1 MIMRTIFV
9 LFGFLILAVSFIG
22 CRQESLNPNVVYL
35 AAAETSIATSLTAD
49 STGGEMAITA
59 KSSQRVSTP
68 VTAIV
73 EADTELIAAYNAL
86 TGKHY
91 SPLPKGSYE
100 LTGNSVV
107 IQPGSNISDAVKLK
121 ILSTKDFKDG
131 TSYLVPVTIKSVN
144 NLHILEASK
153 TIFVEVNRVI
163 IATVASLAGNY
174 FKVDFSTNNESLK
187 AMNTISYEVRVMV
200 NQFQAASPYISS
212 LMGIEEN
219 FLLRFGDV
227 TVQPNQLQM
236 AGGLTA
242 TNVPMQFSTGTWY
255 HLAAV
260 YDGAQLKIYVNGELA
275 ATKAAARTVDLTS
288 TNSGGFHFGYS
299 AGGRLLN
306 GAISEA
312 RIWSRVL
319 TQAEIVNGM
328 CGIDPAS
335 QGLVGYW
342 KFNEGTGNTAF
353 DISGNGRDAV
363 ANKNVTWIPN
373 IRCN

>member
-1 MIMRTIFV
+1 MRKVFV
-9 LFGFLILAVSFIG
+9 LYGLMALALGMVG
-22 CRQESLNPNVVYL
+22 CKQESPNRNVVYL
-35 AAAETSIATSLTAD
+35 AAAETSISTSLTAD
-49 STGGEMAITA
+49 STGAEMAITA
-59 KSSQRVSTP
+59 KSSQIVSTP

-73 EADTELIAAYNAL
+73 EADTALIQIYNTM

-100 LTGNSVV
+100 LSGSSIV

-121 ILSTKDFKDG
+121 ILSTKEFKDG
-131 TSYLVPVTIKSVN
+131 TSYLVPVTIKSVS
-144 NLHILEASK
+144 NLPVLEASK
-153 TIFVEVNRVI
+153 TIYIEVNRVI

-174 FKVDFSTNNESLK
+174 FKVDFSKNNESIK
-187 AMNTISYEVRVMV
+187 AMNTISYEVRVMA
-200 NQFQAASPYISS
+200 NQFQSASPFISS
-212 LMGIEEN
+212 IMGIEEN
-219 FLLRFGDV
+219 FLFRFGDV
-227 TVQPNQLQM
+227 TVQPNQLQL

-242 TNVPMQFSTGTWY
+242 TNVPMQFSTGSWY

-275 ATKAAARTVDLTS
+275 ATKAAARTVDLTDS
-288 TNSGGFHFGYS
+288 RGFYFGYS

-306 GAISEA
+306 GSISEA
-312 RIWSRVL
+312 RVWSRVL

-335 QGLVGYW
+335 PGLVGYW
-342 KFNEGTGNTAF
+342 KFNEGTGNTAY
-353 DISGNGRDAV
+353 DISGNGHNAE
-363 ANKNVTWIPN
+363 ANKAVTWIPN